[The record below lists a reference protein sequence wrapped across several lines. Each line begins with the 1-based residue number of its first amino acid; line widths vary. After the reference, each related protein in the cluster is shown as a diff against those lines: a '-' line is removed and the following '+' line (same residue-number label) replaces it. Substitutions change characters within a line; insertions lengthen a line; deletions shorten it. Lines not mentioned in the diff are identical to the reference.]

1 MNPPPLP
8 PAPLRA
14 AQLAAMAGLVLLL
27 PGCGR
32 EPEAA
37 APQITP
43 VRVEEVQAGPAVPP
57 IETTGIIAARDEL
70 RLSFKIGGLVQQ
82 VGVREGDTVKRGQ
95 VLARLDPTEIAAQVE
110 QARQLAEKAER
121 DLARGEALHADQVIP
136 LEQLQNL
143 RTQAEVARAQYQAA
157 RFNEASATITA
168 PGDGVVLRRLVE
180 ERENA
185 APGQVVLV
193 LGRQDSGYVVR
204 LAVADR
210 HVVRIRRGDAVSLTL
225 DAWPG
230 ERFAAEVTQVASAAD
245 PATGLF
251 AIEAQLAP
259 NSRALVS
266 GLVGRA
272 SIVPGDAAA
281 TLPYVPVGAVL
292 EGNGDSAAVFIADGA
307 VARRREV
314 KVAFIT
320 GQGVAIRE
328 GLAPGERIITAGA
341 PYVDD
346 GDPIDVKP

>member
-1 MNPPPLP
+1 MRPPS
-8 PAPLRA
+8 ARATLRCA
-14 AQLAAMAGLVLLL
+14 AQLAAMTGAALVVS
-27 PGCGR
+27 GCGR
-32 EPEAA
+32 EP
-37 APQITP
+37 APVAPEITP
-43 VRVEEVQAGPAVPP
+43 VRVEAVQAGPAVPP

-82 VGVREGDTVKRGQ
+82 VSVREGDAVQRGQ

-110 QARQLAEKAER
+110 QARQLADKAAR

-143 RTQAEVARAQYQAA
+143 RTQADVARAQYQAA

-210 HVVRIRRGDAVSLTL
+210 HVVRIRRGDIVTLLL

-230 ERFAAEVTQVASAAD
+230 EQFSASVTQVASAAD

-259 NSRALVS
+259 TTRPLVS

-272 SIVPGDAAA
+272 SIVPGNAGA
-281 TLPYVPVGAVL
+281 TLPYAPIGAVL
-292 EGNGDSAAVFIADGA
+292 EGNGDAAAVFIADGA
-307 VARRREV
+307 VARRRVV

-328 GLAPGERIITAGA
+328 GLAVGERIITTGA

-346 GDPIDVKP
+346 GDSVDVKP

>member
-1 MNPPPLP
+1 MIPDH
-8 PAPLRA
+8 RA
-14 AQLAAMAGLVLLL
+14 THLAALAAGVLALA
-27 PGCGR
+27 GCSR
-32 EPEAA
+32 QEATVAPEV
-37 APQITP
+37 TP
-43 VRVEEVQAGPAVPP
+43 VQIAEVTAGPASPP
-57 IETTGIIAARDEL
+57 IETTGIIAARDEQ

-82 VGVREGDTVKRGQ
+82 VTVREGDIVKRGQ
-95 VLARLDPTEIAAQVE
+95 LLARLDPTEIAAQVE
-110 QARQLAEKAER
+110 QARQLADKAAR

-157 RFNEASATITA
+157 RFNEQSAVITA
-168 PGDGVVLRRLVE
+168 PGDGVVLQRQVE

-210 HVVRIRRGDAVSLTL
+210 HVVRIRRGDVVALTL

-230 ERFAAEVTQVASAAD
+230 QRFSAIVTQIASAAD
-245 PATGLF
+245 PGTGLF
-251 AIEAQLAP
+251 AIEAQLAATP
-259 NSRALVS
+259 QPLVS
-266 GLVGRA
+266 GMVGRA
-272 SIVPGDAAA
+272 SIAPGNGA
-281 TLPYVPVGAVL
+281 TLPHAPIGAVL
-292 EGNGDSAAVFIADGA
+292 EGNGERATVFIADGS

-328 GLAPGERIITAGA
+328 GLAVGERIVTAGA
-341 PYVDD
+341 PYLDD
-346 GDPIDVKP
+346 GDAIDVKP

>member
-1 MNPPPLP
+1 MNPPRLAV
-8 PAPLRA
+8 APLRTA
-14 AQLAAMAGLVLLL
+14 PLAALAGLLLVLS
-27 PGCGR
+27 GCGR
-32 EPEAA
+32 EPAA
-37 APQITP
+37 AEPEITP

-57 IETTGIIAARDEL
+57 VETTGIIAARDEL
-70 RLSFKIGGLVQQ
+70 RLSFKVGGLVQQ
-82 VGVREGDTVKRGQ
+82 VSVREGDSVKRGQ

-110 QARQLAEKAER
+110 QARQLSAKAAR

-143 RTQAEVARAQYQAA
+143 RTQADVARAQFQAA

-193 LGRQDSGYVVR
+193 MGRHDGGYVVR

-210 HVVRIRRGDAVSLTL
+210 HVVRIRRGDAVTLLL
-225 DAWPG
+225 DAWPE
-230 ERFAAEVTQVASAAD
+230 ERFTATVTQVASAAD

-251 AIEAQLAP
+251 SIEAQLAP
-259 NSRALVS
+259 TQRPLVS

-272 SIVPGDAAA
+272 SIVPGDAGA
-281 TLPYVPVGAVL
+281 TLPYAPVGAVL
-292 EGNGDSAAVFIADGA
+292 EGDGDTAAVFIADGA
-307 VARRREV
+307 VARRRAV

-328 GLAPGERIITAGA
+328 GLAVGERIITAGA

-346 GDPIDVKP
+346 GDPINVMP

>member
-1 MNPPPLP
+1 MIPDH
-8 PAPLRA
+8 RA
-14 AQLAAMAGLVLLL
+14 THLAALAAGVLALA
-27 PGCGR
+27 GCGR
-32 EPEAA
+32 QAVTAPPEV
-37 APQITP
+37 TP
-43 VRVEEVQAGPAVPP
+43 VQVAEVIAGPASPP
-57 IETTGIIAARDEL
+57 IETTGIIAARDEQ

-82 VGVREGDTVKRGQ
+82 VTVREGDTVKRGQ
-95 VLARLDPTEIAAQVE
+95 LLARLDPTEIAAQVE
-110 QARQLAEKAER
+110 QARQLADKAAR

-157 RFNEASATITA
+157 RFNEQSAVITA
-168 PGDGVVLRRLVE
+168 PGDGVVLRRQVE

-210 HVVRIRRGDAVSLTL
+210 HVVRIRRGDVVALTL
-225 DAWPG
+225 DAWP
-230 ERFAAEVTQVASAAD
+230 EQRFSATVTQIASAAD

-251 AIEAQLAP
+251 AIEAQLAATP
-259 NSRALVS
+259 QPLVS

-272 SIVPGDAAA
+272 SIAPGNGA
-281 TLPYVPVGAVL
+281 TLPHAPIGAVL
-292 EGNGDSAAVFIADGA
+292 EGNGERATVFIADGA

-328 GLAPGERIITAGA
+328 GLAVGERIVTAGA
-341 PYVDD
+341 PYLDD
-346 GDPIDVKP
+346 GDAIDVKP